1 MIDLNKLEER
11 VILTAVCS
19 GSEEETTASLR
30 ELADL
35 VSTAG
40 ARTVGAL
47 VQNRESVH
55 PGTYLGKGKIEELR
69 ELLLQQAAT
78 GIVCDDEL
86 SPAQLNNLE
95 EALET
100 KVMDRTMVILDIF
113 AARAATREGKI
124 QVELAQLRYRAARLT
139 GMGRAEGGSGGG

>member
-19 GSEEETTASLR
+19 GSEEVTAASLR

-100 KVMDRTMVILDIF
+100 KVMDRRHQPVSTGRRHRNQGTGREEAGDRQ
-113 AARAATREGKI
+113 ADDPPQDRA
-124 QVELAQLRYRAARLT
+124 
-139 GMGRAEGGSGGG
+139 AEGGSGGG

>member
-19 GSEEETTASLR
+19 GSEEETAASLR

-69 ELLLQQAAT
+69 ELLL
-78 GIVCDDEL
+78 
-86 SPAQLNNLE
+86 
-95 EALET
+95 
-100 KVMDRTMVILDIF
+100 
-113 AARAATREGKI
+113 
-124 QVELAQLRYRAARLT
+124 
-139 GMGRAEGGSGGG
+139 